1 MQYSKKQA
9 INALQKKVQENIMQ
23 KAKTKGL
30 AKRICMS
37 FFGVIICA
45 ISVGIFKIAA
55 LGVDPFQSFMA
66 GLDKL
71 IPIDFGLLYI
81 IVNVLLLSFALVFD
95 RHYIGIATFI
105 NLFLLG
111 YITQFTY
118 EYLQTVIVNPTIVI
132 RVLCLVIGVIIICFG
147 SAFYMTADLGVSTYD
162 AVALIICNTWKKGK
176 FQYVRIITDLV
187 CVILGVTLFII
198 AGGKLAA
205 IPTIAGIGTII
216 TAFFMGPLIEF
227 FNVHIAR
234 PFLKGKN

>member
-1 MQYSKKQA
+1 MKDK
-9 INALQKKVQENIMQ
+9 NLV
-23 KAKTKGL
+23 
-30 AKRICMS
+30 KRTCMTL
-37 FFGVIICA
+37 FGVIICA

-66 GLDKL
+66 GLDL
-71 IPIDFGLLYI
+71 VVPISFGTLYVI
-81 IVNVLLLSFALVFD
+81 TNAVLLTFALIFD

-118 EYLQTVIVNPTIVI
+118 EFLQTVIVNPSIIV
-132 RVLCLVIGVIIICFG
+132 RVCCLVVGVVIICFG

-162 AVALIICNTWKKGK
+162 AIALIICNTWKKGK

-187 CVILGVTLFII
+187 CVILGVVLFLIS
-198 AGGKLAA
+198 GGKAAA
-205 IPTIAGIGTII
+205 IPTIAGVGTII

-227 FNVHIAR
+227 FNVHVAR
-234 PFLKGKN
+234 PILAGNTSKK